1 MSVGGFDIG
10 GFVGDFASDFAD
22 LATDFAGD
30 FLSDF
35 AGDLALDTFV
45 DGFGTEFLTDIGGS
59 FMDIGGD
66 IFSGAGEFFGD
77 IGGSLYE
84 QVGSFAGN
92 ADWFNATSFGSI
104 LDSAGFGIS
113 EFFGDVTGSFS
124 GITNYLPTSIN
135 SITGALPSGLTS
147 IPGVGSIINGATN
160 IGTNLLNTAV
170 SSIVPTGTALIG
182 GAIGVNPALLTS
194 VTSGQLPSLGS
205 IVTGASGIN
214 PNIVPGIGGGGIALG
229 SILNTPGFGST
240 TGYGTPGIAPTG
252 GINIGSSLNSALA
265 FVTGSG
271 SAVAQPRPFNTTLQ
285 FPDSA
290 YSTTV
295 PLNIDVTG
303 VGINLGSTIAQ
314 DPTRVTSTGG
324 NFTEFYN
331 SETGL
336 YDVFNNDTGTTVQTG
351 LNQQAA
357 ILAAQDLSIGN
368 NGQDLSERAINVNP
382 SNFPGYD
389 DEGNLLPGYELD
401 SDDNPYFAGFGSI
414 NTNASDVN
422 LANFP
427 GYDDEGNLLPGYQL
441 NEDNN
446 PVFVGGSGINLGS
459 LLNNGAGSTAGI
471 IDQARQQQTVRDQR
485 QNRAQAGDW
494 RVRLRLAPQ
503 SNYLYNDPQCGPV
516 LWPLRNTDGVIFP
529 YTPSID
535 TAYKANYSSYDL
547 THSNYRG
554 YFYQGSHVDP
564 VNIKAMFTAQ
574 DTSEANYLLAV
585 IHFFRS
591 ATKMFYGQDAQRGS
605 PPPLVY
611 LSGLGDFQFNE
622 HPCVISQFN
631 YNLPADVDYIRAQSG
646 GTNGTNLQIQ
656 RDRRSVPNNS
666 LLYTA
671 QQLRQLVNNLTP
683 GALDVRLSS
692 NTLGLDDPTYVPTK
706 MDINLTLYPI
716 QSREQ
721 VSKQFSVKNF
731 ANGNLL
737 KGGFW

>member
-10 GFVGDFASDFAD
+10 GLVSDFGGDFFTDFA
-22 LATDFAGD
+22 ADFAGD

-59 FMDIGGD
+59 FMDFGGD

-77 IGGSLYE
+77 IGGSLYD
-84 QVGSFAGN
+84 QVGSFAGS

-104 LDSAGFGIS
+104 LDSAGVGIS
-113 EFFGDVTGSFS
+113 EFFGDVTGSLS
-124 GITNYLPTSIN
+124 GITNYLPTSIS
-135 SITGALPSGLTS
+135 SITGALPTGITS
-147 IPGVGSIINGATN
+147 IPGVGSIVNGATS
-160 IGTNLLNTAV
+160 IGNNLLTTAA
-170 SSIVPTGTALIG
+170 SAIVPTGTALISS
-182 GAIGVNPALLTS
+182 AIGVNPALINTAL
-194 VTSGQLPSLGS
+194 SGQLPSLGS
-205 IVTGASGIN
+205 IVTGATGIN
-214 PNIVPGIGGGGIALG
+214 PNIVPGIGGGGISLS
-229 SILNTPGFGST
+229 SILGTAGTGST
-240 TGYGTPGIAPTG
+240 AGYGTPGILPTQ
-252 GINIGSSLNSALA
+252 GINYTGLLNNGLA

-271 SAVAQPRPFNTTLQ
+271 SAVAQTIRSGANAVSDF
-285 FPDSA
+285 
-290 YSTTV
+290 STAQV
-295 PLNIDVTG
+295 INITG
-303 VGINLGSTIAQ
+303 VGINTGDTIAQ
-314 DPTRVTSTGG
+314 DPTRTTSTGG
-324 NFTEFYN
+324 NFAEFYN

-336 YDVFNNDTGTTVQTG
+336 YDVFDLDTSETVQTG
-351 LNQQAA
+351 LDQQAA

-368 NGQDLSERAINVNP
+368 AGQDLSERAINVNP
-382 SNFPGYD
+382 SNFPAYD
-389 DEGNLLPGYELD
+389 DAGNLLPGYELD
-401 SDDNPYFAGFGSI
+401 GNEQPYFAGFGPI
-414 NTNASDVN
+414 QTNAADVN

-427 GYDDEGNLLPGYQL
+427 AYDDAGNLLPGYTL
-441 NEDNN
+441 DEGNN
-446 PVFVGGSGINLGS
+446 PIFIGGGFVEP
-459 LLNNGAGSTAGI
+459 STQAQADADRTAALR
-471 IDQARQQQTVRDQR
+471 DQARQQQTVRAQR
-485 QNRAQAGDW
+485 QNKAQAGDW

-529 YTPSID
+529 YTPTID
-535 TAYKANYSSYDL
+535 TAYKANYTPYDL

-554 YFYQGSHVDP
+554 YFYQGSYVDP

-574 DTSEANYLLAV
+574 DTAEANYLLAT

-611 LSGLGDFQFNE
+611 LSGMGDFQFNE
-622 HPCVISQFN
+622 HPCVIAQFN
-631 YNLPADVDYIRAQSG
+631 YNLPNDVDYIRAQSG
-646 GTNGTNLQIQ
+646 SSNGTNLQTQ
-656 RDRRSVPNNS
+656 R
-666 LLYTA
+666 
-671 QQLRQLVNNLTP
+671 QRQTIAGNPLSYALQRLATVGLTK
-683 GALDVRLSS
+683 GALPGPLAS

-706 MDINLTLYPI
+706 MDINLMLYPI

>member
-10 GFVGDFASDFAD
+10 GLVSDFGGDLFTDFAA
-22 LATDFAGD
+22 DFAGD

-45 DGFGTEFLTDIGGS
+45 DGFGSEFLTDIGGS
-59 FMDIGGD
+59 FMDFGGD
-66 IFSGAGEFFGD
+66 LFSGAGEFFGD

-84 QVGSFAGN
+84 QVGSFAGD
-92 ADWFNATSFGSI
+92 ADWFNATNFGSI
-104 LDSAGFGIS
+104 LDSAGVGIS
-113 EFFGDVTGSFS
+113 EFFGDVTGSLS
-124 GITNYLPTSIN
+124 GITNYLPTSIS
-135 SITGALPSGLTS
+135 SITGALPTGLTS
-147 IPGVGSIINGATN
+147 IPGVGSIVNGATS
-160 IGTNLLNTAV
+160 IGTNLLTTATR
-170 SSIVPTGTALIG
+170 SIVPTGTALIG
-182 GAIGVNPALLTS
+182 NAIGVNPALIGATLG
-194 VTSGQLPSLGS
+194 GQFPSLGS
-205 IVTGASGIN
+205 IVTGAAGIN
-214 PNIVPGIGGGGIALG
+214 PNIVPGIGGGGISIS
-229 SILNTPGFGST
+229 SILGGPAVGSNV
-240 TGYGTPGIAPTG
+240 GYGTPGIVSTG
-252 GINIGSSLNSALA
+252 GFNIGGSLNSALA

-271 SAVAQPRPFNTTLQ
+271 SAVAQTIRTGANAVADF
-285 FPDSA
+285 
-290 YSTTV
+290 STAQV
-295 PLNIDVTG
+295 INITG
-303 VGINLGSTIAQ
+303 VGINTGNTIAQ
-314 DPTRVTSTGG
+314 DPTRATSTGG

-336 YDVFNNDTGTTVQTG
+336 YDIFDNDTGETVQTG

-368 NGQDLSERAINVNP
+368 PAQDLSERAVNVDPN
-382 SNFPGYD
+382 NFPAYD
-389 DEGNLLPGYELD
+389 DAGNLLPGYELD
-401 SDDNPYFAGFGSI
+401 GNEQPYFAGFGRI
-414 NTNASDVN
+414 ATNAADVN

-427 GYDDEGNLLPGYQL
+427 GYDDAGFLLPGYQL
-441 NEDNN
+441 NEENN
-446 PVFVGGSGINLGS
+446 PVFVGGGFVEP
-459 LLNNGAGSTAGI
+459 STQAQADADRTAALR
-471 IDQARQQQTVRDQR
+471 DQARQQQTVRDQR

-516 LWPLRNTDGVIFP
+516 LWPLRSTDGIIFP
-529 YTPSID
+529 YTPTID
-535 TAYKANYSSYDL
+535 TAYKADYEPYNL

-554 YFYQGSHVDP
+554 YFYKGSYVDP

-574 DTSEANYLLAV
+574 DTAEANYLLAV

-622 HPCVISQFN
+622 HPCVIAQFN
-631 YNLPADVDYIRAQSG
+631 YNLPNDVDYIRAQSG
-646 GTNGTNLQIQ
+646 SSNGTNLQTQ
-656 RDRRSVPNNS
+656 RDRQTIAGNPLSYALQRLATVG
-666 LLYTA
+666 
-671 QQLRQLVNNLTP
+671 LTK
-683 GALDVRLSS
+683 GALPDRPSQ

-706 MDINLTLYPI
+706 MDINLMLYPI

>member
-10 GFVGDFASDFAD
+10 GFVS
-22 LATDFAGD
+22 DFAGD
-30 FLSDF
+30 FADFATDFATDFTSDF
-35 AGDLALDTFV
+35 GLDSFT
-45 DGFGTEFLTDIGGS
+45 DSFGTEFLTDIGGS
-59 FMDIGGD
+59 FVDFGGD
-66 IFSGAGEFFGD
+66 IFGSAGEFFGD

-84 QVGSFAGN
+84 QVGSFAGD

-104 LDSAGFGIS
+104 IDSAGAGIS
-113 EFFGDVTGSFS
+113 EFFGDVSGSLS
-124 GITNYLPTSIN
+124 GITNYLPTSIS
-135 SITGALPSGLTS
+135 SITGALPTGLTS
-147 IPGVGSIINGATN
+147 IPGVGSIVSGATS
-160 IGTNLLNTAV
+160 IGTNLLTTVARAA
-170 SSIVPTGTALIG
+170 VPTGTALIG
-182 GAIGVNPALLTS
+182 NALGVNPALVNAGIGS
-194 VTSGQLPSLGS
+194 ILPSLGS
-205 IVTGASGIN
+205 IVTGTSGIN
-214 PNIVPGIGGGGIALG
+214 PNIVPGIGGGGISLG
-229 SILNTPGFGST
+229 SILGGPGFGST
-240 TGYGTPGIAPTG
+240 TGYGTPGIAPG
-252 GINIGSSLNSALA
+252 GGFNVGGALNSALA

-271 SAVAQPRPFNTTLQ
+271 SAQAQSRPQQTGVDPWAN
-285 FPDSA
+285 
-290 YSTTV
+290 V
-295 PLNIDVTG
+295 PSIDITG
-303 VGINLGSTIAQ
+303 VGINLGDTIAQ
-314 DPTRVTSTGG
+314 DPTRVTSEGG

-336 YDVFNNDTGTTVQTG
+336 YDVFNNDTGETVQSG
-351 LNQQAA
+351 LNQQDA

-368 NGQDLSERAINVNP
+368 NGQPLDATANP
-382 SNFPGYD
+382 VDPANFPAYD

-401 SDDNPYFAGFGSI
+401 GDDNPYFVGFGPI
-414 NTNASDVN
+414 ATNAADVN

-427 GYDDEGNLLPGYQL
+427 GYDDEGNLLPGYTLDGDQ
-441 NEDNN
+441 N
-446 PVFVGGSGINLGS
+446 PIFVGSSAINLGS
-459 LLNNGAGSTAGI
+459 LLNNAAGATAGI
-471 IDQARQQQTVRDQR
+471 LDQARQQQTVRAQR
-485 QNRAQAGDW
+485 QNQAQAGDW

-535 TAYKANYSSYDL
+535 TAYKAEYEAYNL

-554 YFYQGSHVDP
+554 YFYKGSYVDP
-564 VNIKAMFTAQ
+564 INIKAMFTAQ
-574 DTSEANYLLAV
+574 DHNEANYLLAV

-622 HPCVISQFN
+622 HPCVIAQFN
-631 YNLPADVDYIRAQSG
+631 YNLPNDVDYIRAQSG
-646 GTNGTNLQIQ
+646 NANGTNLQIQ
-656 RDRRSVPNNS
+656 RN
-666 LLYTA
+666 
-671 QQLRQLVNNLTP
+671 RQTIAGNPLSYALQRLATVGLSK
-683 GALDVRLSS
+683 GALDPRLAQ

-706 MDINLTLYPI
+706 MDIQLTLYPI

>member
-10 GFVGDFASDFAD
+10 GAIG
-22 LATDFAGD
+22 DFAGD
-30 FLSDF
+30 FADFATDFATDFTSDF
-35 AGDLALDTFV
+35 GLDSFT
-45 DGFGTEFLTDIGGS
+45 DSFGTEFLTDIGGS
-59 FMDIGGD
+59 FVDFGGD
-66 IFSGAGEFFGD
+66 LFSSAGEFFGD

-104 LDSAGFGIS
+104 LDSAGAGIS
-113 EFFGDVTGSFS
+113 EFFGDVAGSFS
-124 GITNYLPTSIN
+124 GITNLLPTSIN
-135 SITGALPSGLTS
+135 SITGALPTGLTS
-147 IPGVGSIINGATN
+147 IPGVGSIVNGATS
-160 IGTNLLNTAV
+160 IGTNLLTTATRAALPV
-170 SSIVPTGTALIG
+170 GSAIVGNAL
-182 GAIGVNPALLTS
+182 GVNPALLTNI
-194 VTSGQLPSLGS
+194 TRTQFPSLGS
-205 IVTGASGIN
+205 IVSGTAGIN
-214 PNIVPGIGGGGIALG
+214 PNIVPGIGGGGISLG
-229 SILNTPGFGST
+229 SILSGPVPGLP

-252 GINIGSSLNSALA
+252 GFNIGSSLNSALA
-265 FVTGSG
+265 FVSGSG
-271 SAVAQPRPFNTTLQ
+271 SAQAQPRPINTTLQ

-290 YSTTV
+290 YSTTLPV
-295 PLNIDVTG
+295 NIDVAG
-303 VGINLGSTIAQ
+303 VGINLGDAIAQ
-314 DPTRVTSTGG
+314 DPTRATSTGG
-324 NFTEFYN
+324 NFTEFFN

-336 YDVFNNDTGTTVQTG
+336 YDIFNNDTGETVQTG

-368 NGQDLSERAINVNP
+368 PAEDLSERAVNVNP
-382 SNFPGYD
+382 ANFPAYD

-401 SDDNPYFAGFGSI
+401 GDEQPFFAGFGPI
-414 NTNASDVN
+414 NTNAADVN

-427 GYDDEGNLLPGYQL
+427 AYDDEGNLLPGYQL
-441 NEDNN
+441 DEDNN
-446 PVFVGGSGINLGS
+446 PVFVGSSGINLGS
-459 LLNNGAGSTAGI
+459 LLNNAAGATAGI

-494 RVRLRLAPQ
+494 RVRLRLAPN

-529 YTPSID
+529 YTPKID
-535 TAYKANYSSYDL
+535 TAYKAEYDPYNL

-554 YFYQGSHVDP
+554 YFYKGSYIDAI
-564 VNIKAMFTAQ
+564 NINAMFTAQ
-574 DTSEANYLLAV
+574 DTSEANYLLAT

-611 LSGLGDFQFNE
+611 LSGLGDYQFAE

-631 YNLPADVDYIRAQSG
+631 YNLPSDVDYIRAQSSSS
-646 GTNGTNLQIQ
+646 NGTNLLIK
-656 RDRRSVPNNS
+656 RDRQTIAGNPLSYALQRLATVG
-666 LLYTA
+666 
-671 QQLRQLVNNLTP
+671 LTK
-683 GALDVRLSS
+683 GALPDRLAS
-692 NTLGLDDPTYVPTK
+692 NTLGLDNPTYVPTK
-706 MDINLTLYPI
+706 IDIQLTLFPM

-721 VSKQFSVKNF
+721 VSKQFSLKNF